1 MKPVV
6 TYEESTF
13 KLHEFHGG
21 TYAIVYAY
29 DHPRL
34 GQEWIRTSL
43 IVRDL
48 DDGGF
53 ETMNTI
59 YKPITRSTE
68 A

>member
-1 MKPVV
+1 MKPIVK
-6 TYEESTF
+6 YEESSF
-13 KLHEFHGG
+13 ELHESHGG
-21 TYAIVYAY
+21 TYAKVWAY

-34 GQEWIRTSL
+34 GEEWVRTSL
-43 IVRDL
+43 ILRDL

-59 YKPITRSTE
+59 YKPVTRSTE

>member
-1 MKPVV
+1 MKPIVHF
-6 TYEESTF
+6 EKDTF
-13 KLHEFHGG
+13 ELHESHGG
-21 TYAIVYAY
+21 TYARVYAY

-34 GQEWIRTSL
+34 GEEWIRTSL
-43 IVRDL
+43 ILRDL

-59 YKPITRSTE
+59 YKPVTRSAE